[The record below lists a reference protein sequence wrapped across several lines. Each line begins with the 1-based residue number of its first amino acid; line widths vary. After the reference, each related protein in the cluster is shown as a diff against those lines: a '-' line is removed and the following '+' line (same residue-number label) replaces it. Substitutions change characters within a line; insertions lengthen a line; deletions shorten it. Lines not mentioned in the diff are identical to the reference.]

1 MIKIMLGMFL
11 SGFLFS
17 VANATVIYNS
27 DGTSSNIVGNTI
39 YNSDGTSSNIV
50 GNSIHNSDGTSSTIV
65 P

>member
-27 DGTSSNIVGNTI
+27 DGTSSNIVGNSI
-39 YNSDGTSSNIV
+39 Y
-50 GNSIHNSDGTSSTIV
+50 NSDGTSSTIV

>member
-1 MIKIMLGMFL
+1 MIKIMLDMFL
-11 SGFLFS
+11 SVFLFS

-50 GNSIHNSDGTSSTIV
+50 GNSIYN
-65 P
+65 